1 MNKNPSKTTWDFQ
14 DLMQYRI
21 HEILLIASPYDA
33 FILEQ
38 DGKLTEQILSEFVA
52 ETSQKKHVSEIGT
65 IISIA
70 AKDLPISIII

>member
-1 MNKNPSKTTWDFQ
+1 MKKQSDIQNQLNFQ

-38 DGKLTEQILSEFVA
+38 DGNLTEQILTE
-52 ETSQKKHVSEIGT
+52 
-65 IISIA
+65 
-70 AKDLPISIII
+70 